1 MSCYV
6 YTSRKVSAGSGP
18 GPAAQSAAGTVTHA
32 PAGAQ
37 PDPAAQPAASGADR
51 PGTAD
56 PAARDA
62 VRVTGSSGPDSGLL
76 PGLGLEAGPEPVV
89 LVLGTFPSAIARR
102 EQAYYANP
110 RNQFWPIMERLFG
123 IPRTLP
129 YRDRVAALNGRG
141 LALWDTVAAC
151 RQEGSMDHTI
161 RDPVLNDVAGW
172 LAARPSVGLVAV
184 NGRTAERFLHRALCG
199 RTVGPHVRIAGLPS
213 TSPANA
219 GTTFEEKLHLWS
231 VVRDHARVTRSS
243 RS

>member
-1 MSCYV
+1 MSYELC
-6 YTSRKVSAGSGP
+6 TSRKVPAGSGP
-18 GPAAQSAAGTVTHA
+18 GAVPGAAAGTGTHAAAGAQSDPAAQS
-32 PAGAQ
+32 PA
-37 PDPAAQPAASGADR
+37 SRADR

-62 VRVTGSSGPDSGLL
+62 VTASGAGSDLL
-76 PGLGLEAGPEPVV
+76 PGLGLEAGPDPVV

-110 RNQFWPIMERLFG
+110 QNQFWPIMERLFS

-129 YRDRVAALNGRG
+129 YRDRVAALNERG
-141 LALWDTVAAC
+141 IALWDTVDAC

-161 RDPVLNDVAGW
+161 RDPVLADVAGW
-172 LAARPSVGLVAV
+172 LEAHPSVELVAV
-184 NGRTAERFLHRALCG
+184 NGRTAERFLKRAFRG
-199 RTVGPHVRIAGLPS
+199 RTIGPHVRIAGLPS

-219 GTTFEEKLHLWS
+219 GTTFEEKLRLWS
-231 VVRDHARVTRSS
+231 VVADHARITRSS